1 MEGEGWDC
9 AQIGTAALIASAA
22 PNNCCARRVPREE
35 RQRWQRAAAASLL
48 AGARNP
54 ERSLTHFPKA
64 WAIWPTSLA
73 QPMSIAP

>member
-1 MEGEGWDC
+1 VAGWDC
-9 AQIGTAALIASAA
+9 AQIGTASLIASAA
-22 PNNCCARRVPREE
+22 ANNCCARRAPREGQ
-35 RQRWQRAAAASLL
+35 QRLQRAAAASLS

-54 ERSLTHFPKA
+54 ESSPTYFPKA

>member
-1 MEGEGWDC
+1 M
-9 AQIGTAALIASAA
+9 AA
-22 PNNCCARRVPREE
+22 PAAFLVKGGNGL
-35 RQRWQRAAAASLL
+35 QRAAAASLS

-54 ERSLTHFPKA
+54 ERSPTHFPKA